1 MRNQPIEEIYGKGA
15 SPDFRDIGVR
25 WKYVWN
31 KSTQDEEAMTV
42 EPKDDATQFVETDEL
57 YPMEGYT
64 GNPEFDI
71 ANREKYD
78 LTQSG

>member
-1 MRNQPIEEIYGKGA
+1 MRNQPVDELYGKGA
-15 SPDFRDIGVR
+15 NPDFRDIGVR

-64 GNPEFDI
+64 GTPEFDI
-71 ANREKYD
+71 ADREKYD
-78 LTQSG
+78 LT